1 MLRSDGI
8 QASPSGYNCAVRTSG
23 HIELTARSFWEQV
36 EDTSPSKL
44 LDVPVH
50 TDEVV
55 EIDDGIKPWYFH
67 VCEDCVKVLPFFDA
81 ERAKQNKYDDT
92 EE

>member
-1 MLRSDGI
+1 MVSKHLPAAITALS
-8 QASPSGYNCAVRTSG
+8 APT
-23 HIELTARSFWEQV
+23 ELVNVA
-36 EDTSPSKL
+36 SKL